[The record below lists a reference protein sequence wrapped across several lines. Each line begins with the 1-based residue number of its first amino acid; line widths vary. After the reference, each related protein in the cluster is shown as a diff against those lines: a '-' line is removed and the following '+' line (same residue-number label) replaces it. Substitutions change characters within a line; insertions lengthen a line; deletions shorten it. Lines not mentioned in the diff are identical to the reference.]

1 MIFTPFEI
9 RAGYFHY
16 GGSDYLKGFPIF
28 GGDLSQHP
36 IQVDSTHFSYTGLE
50 DLKDRNGLFFEVDI
64 AKINAIL
71 FVVPQNVI
79 DVQFGLGY
87 RTSHMLSRPQ
97 IPTSLSYEDP
107 EAYWNEYKF
116 YPKIHDFNFNTTIS
130 WQFNEI
136 YIPYLYHSVG
146 ASKISLLRTE
156 SNDKYLY
163 GDAVSET
170 VALGVKKIIKEEKDK
185 RYNLYYGA
193 EIKSIRT
200 TSTQLRDENKF
211 SPITGFDMRGISFNV
226 TFGVVFGGRRT
237 AGDRAF
243 SMLIENEFESAIPA
257 FEEYIEK
264 YPRHGRIK
272 KAKKML
278 EFCKSQIPYDKYQQ
292 GVDELSEQNIDQTIT
307 MFDEAYIDADDDLKF
322 EIDLKKDVLSNQ
334 IIDYIDLNFNDLPLK
349 KSEVLIDRAEQLSQS
364 VSDEARVLRGKIFF
378 KRATLLHESGLYND
392 ALDSYRVALSLD
404 SGLTVLINSRLLI
417 LVNSILEKSKSF
429 HENND
434 YVLAVESLKKAIEI
448 IPDLRDRFLPK
459 IEEFQYII
467 NELNNAKTH
476 QAIQNVLYENQ
487 HKGKSKRQLVVGM
500 LKDKVI
506 DLMGM
511 PDSIDFLE
519 SHDNLI
525 EVWVYLK
532 SNEKLYIKDEQLYR
546 IHKVEG

>member
-1 MIFTPFEI
+1 M
-9 RAGYFHY
+9 
-16 GGSDYLKGFPIF
+16 
-28 GGDLSQHP
+28 
-36 IQVDSTHFSYTGLE
+36 
-50 DLKDRNGLFFEVDI
+50 
-64 AKINAIL
+64 
-71 FVVPQNVI
+71 
-79 DVQFGLGY
+79 
-87 RTSHMLSRPQ
+87 
-97 IPTSLSYEDP
+97 
-107 EAYWNEYKF
+107 
-116 YPKIHDFNFNTTIS
+116 
-130 WQFNEI
+130 
-136 YIPYLYHSVG
+136 
-146 ASKISLLRTE
+146 
-156 SNDKYLY
+156 
-163 GDAVSET
+163 
-170 VALGVKKIIKEEKDK
+170 KKIIKEEKDK

-322 EIDLKKDVLSNQ
+322 EIDLKKDVLSKQ

-392 ALDSYRVALSLD
+392 ALDSYRVALSFD

-448 IPDLRDRFLPK
+448 IPDLRVRFLPK

-487 HKGKSKRQLVVGM
+487 HKGKSKKQLVVGM

-519 SHDNLI
+519 SHDNSI
-525 EVWVYLK
+525 EVWFYLK
-532 SNEKLYIKDEQLYR
+532 SNEKLYIKDEKLYR